1 MPALHSAAPCRND
14 RWTSVQIPCRR
25 VLRLR
30 DEAGQSLV
38 EFAVTLPVLLLVLT
52 GLCTFGIAINNYMQ
66 LTEATNVGARQLAIS
81 RGQTTDPCS
90 TASTAVINA
99 APLLK
104 PSGTGGMA
112 FKFTLNG
119 TSYPGASC
127 SSSSTTTGAAGNLV
141 EGSTAMITVT
151 YPCSLKVY
159 GATLLSSCVLTAQTA
174 ELVQ

>member
-1 MPALHSAAPCRND
+1 MPALHTPAPSRID
-14 RWTSVQIPCRR
+14 RGTRVQTICRR

-52 GLCTFGIAINNYMQ
+52 GLCTFGIAINSYMQ

-90 TASTAVINA
+90 TASTAMINA

-104 PSGTGGMA
+104 ASSLTFKWNFNGNAYSGT
-112 FKFTLNG
+112 
-119 TSYPGASC
+119 SC
-127 SSSSTTTGAAGNLV
+127 SSASTSTGAAGNLV
-141 EGSTAMITVT
+141 EGTTASMTVT
-151 YPCSLKVY
+151 YPCSMKVY
-159 GATLLSSCVLTAQTA
+159 GATLISTCVLTAQTA

>member
-1 MPALHSAAPCRND
+1 MPALLIAAPCRKD
-14 RWTSVQIPCRR
+14 RRTSVQTIRRR

-30 DEAGQSLV
+30 DDAGQSLV

-52 GLCTFGIAINNYMQ
+52 GLCTFGIAINSYMQ

-90 TASTAVINA
+90 TASTAMIDA

-104 PSGTGGMA
+104 SSSLTFKWNFNGNAYSGT
-112 FKFTLNG
+112 
-119 TSYPGASC
+119 SC
-127 SSSSTTTGAAGNLV
+127 SSASTSTGAAGNLV
-141 EGSTAMITVT
+141 EGTTASMTVT

-159 GATLLSSCVLTAQTA
+159 GATLISSCVLTAQTA